1 MDQPHAERLRP
12 QNLDEFLG
20 QNKILGEQS
29 LLRKSLENNKD
40 SIKSAEENKK
50 VSSIRTTDCLSLTDL
65 LRRGLLDVC
74 VKKLF
79 ASFFFLINVV
89 LIACSGND
97 SVSSQ
102 DSTQDPTS
110 EKSSSSSQILSSS
123 DNWNGL
129 PPCEVEPLYSNGWP
143 RDLGVTSSLKNI
155 FAYGSNLGCNINLD
169 MNSAILLV
177 KKDDGW
183 DTVGTIAV
191 TSTRTNESHIE
202 DIWEYTADFSVLDK
216 PTPLPDGNY
225 KLIWGDGKSLN
236 TSFSLKRHFHEVEM
250 TVDWDEYSKK
260 IGTYIN
266 IDRSV
271 SYPHVEQRG
280 FLYNPRE
287 DKKYP
292 LECKNNWSSW
302 TYSCSISNEQYSSLS
317 DGLYEFQWEAFLPDA
332 FPDYQT
338 YSDLLDAKYDRDE
351 DLKWS
356 YVVDSLGNF
365 KEGIVGTKLKQEVY
379 LDQTAPKILNVSKS
393 AYSVIFD
400 GTNRNRDFIVN
411 AKIYDDLLGRE
422 SQIYTV
428 SYYVRGALAHR
439 ELVDTDKDTTDLN
452 VKFSYSTQDR
462 WELFLKIVVEDERS
476 YADTIKIEN
485 LDVLDSQEV
494 SYNIGWVPEKIPSKD
509 YDCSKYKCVIT
520 DYLNPDLEYGE
531 FLDKRDNQVYR
542 TTQIGDQVWFAQN
555 LNFETDS
562 SFCKNN
568 ELDSCAKYGRLY
580 TWNAAVGKSME
591 ECPYDSACYLT
602 DSTKNEAP
610 VRGACPEGWHV
621 PAYKEFYAL
630 KVYVTEHYD
639 RQYDRWGSRFLK
651 SQHGWAEGMASNETG
666 LSVIAAAYRIA
677 NYPNGETDF
686 WDRQE
691 TAFWLSDGH
700 LTSYNDG
707 GTHILQYGN
716 QKAAAFGFWS
726 YRDEFPTFM
735 VEQKT
740 NGYPIRCLKD

>member
-1 MDQPHAERLRP
+1 MDQPLAERLRP

-29 LLRKSLENNKD
+29 LLHKSLENNKD

-143 RDLGVTSSLKNI
+143 RDFGVTSSLKNI

-225 KLIWGDGKSLN
+225 KLIWGDEKSLN

-260 IGTYIN
+260 IGTHIN

-292 LECKNNWSSW
+292 LECKSNWSSW

-379 LDQTAPKILNVSKS
+379 LDETAPKILNVSKS

-542 TTQIGDQVWFAQN
+542 TIQIGDQIWFAQN

-562 SFCKNN
+562 TFCHDNK
-568 ELDSCAKYGRLY
+568 LDSCAKYGRLY

-700 LTSYNDG
+700 LTSYDDG
-707 GTHILQYGN
+707 GPHILQYGN
-716 QKAAAFGFWS
+716 QKAAAFAFWS
-726 YRDEFPTFM
+726 YRDEFPAF
-735 VEQKT
+735 VVREKT

>member
-1 MDQPHAERLRP
+1 MDQPPAERLRP

-50 VSSIRTTDCLSLTDL
+50 DSSIRTTDCLSLTDL

-260 IGTYIN
+260 IGTHIN

-365 KEGIVGTKLKQEVY
+365 KEGIVGTKQKQEVY

-542 TTQIGDQVWFAQN
+542 TIQIGDQIWFAQN

-562 SFCKNN
+562 TFCHDNK
-568 ELDSCAKYGRLY
+568 LDSCAKYGRLY

-651 SQHGWAEGMASNETG
+651 SQHGWAEGMASNETS
-666 LSVIAAAYRIA
+666 LSVIAAAYRFA

-700 LTSYNDG
+700 LTSYDDG
-707 GTHILQYGN
+707 GPHILQYGN
-716 QKAAAFGFWS
+716 QKAAAFAFWS
-726 YRDEFPTFM
+726 YRDEFPAF
-735 VEQKT
+735 VVREKT

>member
-102 DSTQDPTS
+102 DSTQAPTS

-260 IGTYIN
+260 IGTHIN

-292 LECKNNWSSW
+292 LECKSNWSSW

-365 KEGIVGTKLKQEVY
+365 KEGIVGTKQKQEVY

-520 DYLNPDLEYGE
+520 DYLNPDLDYGE

-542 TTQIGDQVWFAQN
+542 TIQIGDQVWFAQN
-555 LNFETDS
+555 LNYETDS
-562 SFCKNN
+562 TFCYDNK
-568 ELDSCAKYGRLY
+568 LDSCTKYGRLY

-666 LSVIAAAYRIA
+666 LSVIAAAYRFA
-677 NYPNGETDF
+677 NYPNGETAF

-700 LTSYNDG
+700 LTSYDYG
-707 GTHILQYGN
+707 GPHILQYGN
-716 QKAAAFGFWS
+716 QKAAAFAFWS
-726 YRDEFPTFM
+726 YRDEFPAF
-735 VEQKT
+735 VVREKT